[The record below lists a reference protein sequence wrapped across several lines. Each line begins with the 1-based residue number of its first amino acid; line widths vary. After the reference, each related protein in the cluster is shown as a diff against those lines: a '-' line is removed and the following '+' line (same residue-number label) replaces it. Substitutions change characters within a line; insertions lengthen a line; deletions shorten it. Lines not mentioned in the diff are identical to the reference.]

1 MRILPAITSILV
13 MTVISGCSGIFF
25 FPQKSHLQT
34 PDQLGLEY
42 EDIYLESG
50 TGITIHGWWLP
61 AQTPLQ
67 GTVYF
72 LHGNAENISTH
83 IHNVAWLPEHG
94 YEVFLLDYRGF
105 GLSQG
110 SPDLP
115 GALEDIGTGFQYL
128 LERNAN
134 RDVPVYLLGQSLGA
148 SMALYF
154 AATDPQAGQNLDAVI
169 SDAAFTRYSEI
180 ALHATRQSWLT
191 WALQYPASWSMI
203 RGYDPVDFVAD
214 IAPVPLLLIHSTDD
228 PVIPYVYSQQLFKAA
243 LPPKSFLETTGPHT
257 ATFGNRNYRG
267 FLLEYLKSTAP
278 GGHHE
283 TRQGSLAP

>member
-1 MRILPAITSILV
+1 M
-13 MTVISGCSGIFF
+13 FF
-25 FPQKSHLQT
+25 FPQKSHLQN
-34 PDQLGLEY
+34 PEQLGLEY
-42 EDIYLESG
+42 DNVYLESG
-50 TGITIHGWWLP
+50 TGITIHGWWL
-61 AQTPLQ
+61 AAKTPLQ

-83 IHNVAWLPEHG
+83 IRNVAWLPEYG
-94 YEVFLLDYRGF
+94 YEVFLIDYRGF
-105 GLSQG
+105 GLSEG
-110 SPDLP
+110 SSDLP
-115 GALEDIGTGFQYL
+115 GALEDIRTGFRYL

-134 RDVPVYLLGQSLGA
+134 REVPVYLLGQSLGA

-154 AATDPQAGQNLDAVI
+154 AATDPQARENLDAVI

-180 ALHATRQSWLT
+180 ARHATGQSWLT

-228 PVIPYVYSQQLFKAA
+228 PVIPYVYSQQLFQAA

-257 ATFGNRNYRG
+257 ATFGNSDYRNY
-267 FLLEYLKSTAP
+267 LLEYLESTAI
-278 GGHHE
+278 GGQRE
-283 TRQGSLAP
+283 FGRGSGDKNISASSR